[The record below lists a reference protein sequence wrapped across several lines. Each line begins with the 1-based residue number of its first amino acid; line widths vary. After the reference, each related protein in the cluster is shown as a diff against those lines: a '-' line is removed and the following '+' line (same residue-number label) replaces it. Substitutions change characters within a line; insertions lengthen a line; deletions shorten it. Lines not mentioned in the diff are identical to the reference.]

1 MQPEIILGNLLDQPV
16 EVIVNTWNRNIIPWW
31 LLLPQGV
38 SGAIKKKAGYAPF
51 RELGRTG
58 ALKLRS
64 AVVTSAGKLPY
75 QAIIHVANINM
86 FWRASAYSI
95 RTSVISAMHIVNTR
109 NYTSV
114 AFPLIGAGSS
124 GVSSKQAFQLMQET
138 FLLIDTNALVM
149 IVKYVSPKSH

>member
-1 MQPEIILGNLLDQPV
+1 M
-16 EVIVNTWNRNIIPWW
+16 
-31 LLLPQGV
+31 PQGV
-38 SGAIKKKAGYAPF
+38 SGAIRKKAGYAPF
-51 RELGRTG
+51 RELVRTG

-75 QAIIHVANINM
+75 QAIIHVAGINM

-114 AFPLIGAGSS
+114 AFPLIGAGSGGFS
-124 GVSSKQAFQLMQET
+124 PEQALQLMQET
-138 FLLIDTNALVM
+138 LLPIETNARVI

>member
-1 MQPEIILGNLLDQPV
+1 MNNRSKPSSTYGIAILFRDGYCC
-16 EVIVNTWNRNIIPWW
+16 RR
-31 LLLPQGV
+31 GV
-38 SGAIKKKAGYAPF
+38 SGAIRKKAGYAPF

-58 ALKLRS
+58 ALKLGY

-75 QAIIHVANINM
+75 QAIIHVAGINM

-114 AFPLIGAGSS
+114 AFPLIGAGSGGFS
-124 GVSSKQAFQLMQET
+124 PEQALRLMQET
-138 FLLIDTNALVM
+138 LLPIETNARVI

>member
-1 MQPEIILGNLLDQPV
+1 M
-16 EVIVNTWNRNIIPWW
+16 
-31 LLLPQGV
+31 PQGV
-38 SGAIKKKAGYAPF
+38 SGAIRKKAGYAPF
-51 RELGRTG
+51 RELVRTG

-75 QAIIHVANINM
+75 QAIIHVAGINM

-114 AFPLIGAGSS
+114 AFPLIGAGSGGFS
-124 GVSSKQAFQLMQET
+124 PEQALQFMQET
-138 FLLIDTNALVM
+138 
-149 IVKYVSPKSH
+149 

>member
-1 MQPEIILGNLLDQPV
+1 M
-16 EVIVNTWNRNIIPWW
+16 
-31 LLLPQGV
+31 V
-38 SGAIKKKAGYAPF
+38 SGVIRKKAGYAPF

-58 ALKLRS
+58 ALKLGS
-64 AVVTSAGKLPY
+64 AVVTSTGKLPY
-75 QAIIHVANINM
+75 QAIIHVAGINM

-109 NYTSV
+109 NYISV
-114 AFPLIGAGSS
+114 AFPLISAGSS

-149 IVKYVSPKSH
+149 IVKYVSP

>member
-1 MQPEIILGNLLDQPV
+1 M
-16 EVIVNTWNRNIIPWW
+16 
-31 LLLPQGV
+31 
-38 SGAIKKKAGYAPF
+38 
-51 RELGRTG
+51 
-58 ALKLRS
+58 
-64 AVVTSAGKLPY
+64 VTSAGKLPY

-114 AFPLIGAGSS
+114 AFPLIGAGSGGFS
-124 GVSSKQAFQLMQET
+124 PEQALRLMQET
-138 FLLIDTNALVM
+138 LLPIETNARVM